1 MKRLY
6 ILLFEIIVI
15 FITLGLVYLNCDSV
29 KIRLVMVILYFSLL
43 LLDFIDTTIIVIKIH
58 NSDLYCKYFYAGFLL
73 VPLSVAILLST
84 DYDKHIIIAGTVLV
98 VYDIYNVL
106 YNKYFND
113 YNTYSKVKYPNLFG
127 ALITIPPKIVIGIL
141 AIYVGSSGYYK
152 NDYYDHEIPAFKE
165 ANTNIAGKVYS

>member
-6 ILLFEIIVI
+6 ILLFEIIAI

-58 NSDLYCKYFYAGFLL
+58 NSDLYWKYFYAGFLL

-152 NDYYDHEIPAFKE
+152 NDYYEKE
-165 ANTNIAGKVYS
+165 SNCPY